1 MVQSFIFR
9 FLLSGLLPLF
19 FETGSPVICGPF
31 RYKDMMKHTN
41 SILIIDNDP
50 LTCSVLKKALEE
62 RGYQIRISPD
72 GEDLFDKD
80 RKTPV
85 PDLIVTEIMEL
96 RPQMDTFR
104 FVRALK
110 SSDKTK
116 HTKVVICSK
125 RGSQEDKNRGRTAG
139 ADEYVVKPFQPHE
152 MVDRI
157 ETLFGKLLPEASART
172 GIAQGAKDD
181 TKHENEQ
188 SWVDFRRNVDDVPD
202 DKRLYPRL
210 EFHCPVRIEGI
221 SGIHRITD
229 ISLGGAFVEY
239 QTPSAFKVGD
249 IHHLIIKVPTEYEPV
264 KVKAQVANLQ
274 KRGVG
279 FKYVDLSRRNQE
291 IVRFCFDTFK
301 DTIPLQ

>member
-1 MVQSFIFR
+1 MVKQ
-9 FLLSGLLPLF
+9 
-19 FETGSPVICGPF
+19 
-31 RYKDMMKHTN
+31 TN
-41 SILIIDNDP
+41 NVLIIDNDP
-50 LTCSVLKKALEE
+50 LTCGVLKKALEE
-62 RGYQIRISPD
+62 RGYETRISPD
-72 GEDLFDKD
+72 GEDLFDKQ
-80 RKTPV
+80 RKIPV

-125 RGSQEDKNRGRTAG
+125 RGSQEDKNRGKSAG

-152 MVDRI
+152 MVERI
-157 ETLFGKLLPEASART
+157 EMLFGKHRREASAPA
-172 GIAQGAKDD
+172 GIAQGDKDGA
-181 TKHENEQ
+181 KHEHKR
-188 SWVDFRRNVDDVPD
+188 SWVDFRRGIDDVPE
-202 DKRLYPRL
+202 DKRQYPRL

-239 QTPSAFKVGD
+239 QTPSTFKVGE
-249 IHHLIIKVPTEYEPV
+249 IHHLIVKVPTEYEPI

-274 KRGVG
+274 KRGIG

-291 IVRFCFDTFK
+291 IIRFCFDTFK